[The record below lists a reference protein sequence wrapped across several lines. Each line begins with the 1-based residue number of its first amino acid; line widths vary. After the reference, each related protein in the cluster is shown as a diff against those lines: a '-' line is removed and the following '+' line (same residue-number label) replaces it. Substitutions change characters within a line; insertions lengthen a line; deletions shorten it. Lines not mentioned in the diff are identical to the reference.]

1 MGRQLFEN
9 NQRQFYSELDQAEES
24 CNDDQS
30 VLEKSKQFWGNIW
43 NQSADHK
50 RDAKWLQDLQSEVNV
65 KKTGADRYYHR
76 KFEKDTRQD
85 AKLEVARSRLSA
97 EVLIKEFQQFA

>member
-1 MGRQLFEN
+1 M
-9 NQRQFYSELDQAEES
+9 
-24 CNDDQS
+24 
-30 VLEKSKQFWGNIW
+30 LEKSKQFWGNIW

-76 KFEKDTRQD
+76 KFEKDTR
-85 AKLEVARSRLSA
+85 
-97 EVLIKEFQQFA
+97 